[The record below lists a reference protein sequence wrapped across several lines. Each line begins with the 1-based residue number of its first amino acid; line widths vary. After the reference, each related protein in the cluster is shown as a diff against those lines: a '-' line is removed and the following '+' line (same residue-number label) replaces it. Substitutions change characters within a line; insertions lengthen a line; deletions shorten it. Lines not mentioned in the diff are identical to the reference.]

1 MSVYKILFSLF
12 SSSIFLLIAV
22 VNVYAEDSND
32 ISILHKISEPI
43 NGITFIGVNSD
54 DPRIISFAAVQNGK
68 KQFKSAKLFYSLPNP
83 SDNQVETL
91 GDQEASVQNPKKI
104 QWLNDS
110 AKGEAAFIVDLDSNK
125 GSSNSLYI
133 PVGSIFE
140 YYWEFID
147 NNNNFVRTE
156 TYNFIF
162 LDGQFKWKKISE
174 TNNLDLFFYDNED
187 RDIINA
193 YSAANDVTNEAVNLL
208 DIEIKFP
215 IRIIYYRTPNDAS
228 LAAPPKSKK
237 FSERTVTEGVKY
249 RSDVVHRYA
258 GNESIIKHEIT
269 HIMTQIAG
277 EGSFTKLPFWVDE
290 GLAVYLMDSPNYDFI
305 ISDMIQRDTV
315 FRLSSIQGKPG
326 TPEKVNAF
334 YAQSYSVTKYLIE
347 EFGEEK
353 YKSFF
358 QKLKADNG
366 LEDALFQTYNYNQD
380 SLYLA
385 WREFHKMPKVI
396 LEKLDVGNNLTTSP
410 VIKPLT
416 TPRSLQAGDNTSS
429 KNKSSDEKIDPDVNS
444 SPFYQ
449 NTKSLVLLL
458 FGVTFIFAML
468 KIIKKLWQE

>member
-1 MSVYKILFSLF
+1 MSFSKILLSLLSLSTLF
-12 SSSIFLLIAV
+12 IIFTI
-22 VNVYAEDSND
+22 NGYAEDSND
-32 ISILHKISEPI
+32 ISILHKTADPI
-43 NGITFIGVNSD
+43 NGITFLGVNSD
-54 DPRIISFAAVQNGK
+54 DPRIISFAAVQNET

-91 GDQEASVQNPKKI
+91 GDKEASLQNAKKI
-104 QWLNDS
+104 QWLNDF
-110 AKGEAAFIVDLDSNK
+110 AKGEVAFIVDLDSNK

-140 YYWEFID
+140 YYWEFVDSD
-147 NNNNFVRTE
+147 NNLVRTA
-156 TYNFIF
+156 TYNFVF
-162 LDGQFKWKKISE
+162 LDGQFKWNQIGE
-174 TNNLDLFFYDNED
+174 TNNLDLFFYGRED

-193 YSAANDVTNEAVNLL
+193 YFAANDVINEAVNLL

-215 IRIIYYRTPNDAS
+215 IRIIYYRTPDDAS
-228 LAAPPKSKK
+228 LAVPPKSKK
-237 FSERTVTEGVKY
+237 FSEGTVTEGVKY

-258 GNESIIKHEIT
+258 GNESIIRHEIT

-347 EFGEEK
+347 EFGENK

-366 LEDALFQTYNYNQD
+366 LEDALLQIYNYDQD

-385 WREFHKMPKVI
+385 WRDFHKMPKVI
-396 LEKLDVGNNLTTSP
+396 LEKLDIGNNMTASP

-416 TPRSLQAGDNTSS
+416 TPRSLQAGDKALS
-429 KNKSSDEKIDPDVNS
+429 KNNSTAEKIDSDRNS
-444 SPFYQ
+444 RPFYQ
-449 NTKSLVLLL
+449 NTKSLAFLL
-458 FGVTFIFAML
+458 FGALFIFGML

>member
-1 MSVYKILFSLF
+1 M
-12 SSSIFLLIAV
+12 
-22 VNVYAEDSND
+22 
-32 ISILHKISEPI
+32 
-43 NGITFIGVNSD
+43 
-54 DPRIISFAAVQNGK
+54 
-68 KQFKSAKLFYSLPNP
+68 
-83 SDNQVETL
+83 
-91 GDQEASVQNPKKI
+91 
-104 QWLNDS
+104 
-110 AKGEAAFIVDLDSNK
+110 
-125 GSSNSLYI
+125 
-133 PVGSIFE
+133 
-140 YYWEFID
+140 
-147 NNNNFVRTE
+147 
-156 TYNFIF
+156 
-162 LDGQFKWKKISE
+162 
-174 TNNLDLFFYDNED
+174 
-187 RDIINA
+187 
-193 YSAANDVTNEAVNLL
+193 
-208 DIEIKFP
+208 
-215 IRIIYYRTPNDAS
+215 
-228 LAAPPKSKK
+228 
-237 FSERTVTEGVKY
+237 TEGVKY

-347 EFGEEK
+347 EFGEDK

-429 KNKSSDEKIDPDVNS
+429 KNKSSNEKIDPDVNS